1 MIFEKQILNMYKG
14 MMHSRCDDTET
25 VFYYSSDDFKG
36 LCKEPYPFTA
46 SAGHRLQ
53 GYLYHYENPIQDR
66 IIVFDHGFGG
76 GHRAYMKEI
85 EMLCKHGYTVFA
97 YDHTGCMESG
107 GASPNGM
114 AQSLCDLNDCLTALK
129 ADTRFKDI
137 DISVMGH
144 SWGGFSTLN
153 ISALHPEISHIVVL
167 SGFVSVEEL
176 VHSFFSGLMKGY
188 RKAILALE
196 KEVNPVFVTY
206 HAASSLAKSKAKVLL
221 IYSDNDTLCTRKHY
235 DILKAA
241 LGNRENIRFLLVTDK
256 GHNPNY
262 TEEAVKYLGE
272 FGKARA
278 KLIRKKNVTKEEK
291 KNFVASFDWDKMTA
305 QDEAVWE
312 KILDALK

>member
-1 MIFEKQILNMYKG
+1 
-14 MMHSRCDDTET
+14 
-25 VFYYSSDDFKG
+25 
-36 LCKEPYPFTA
+36 
-46 SAGHRLQ
+46 
-53 GYLYHYENPIQDR
+53 
-66 IIVFDHGFGG
+66 
-76 GHRAYMKEI
+76 
-85 EMLCKHGYTVFA
+85 
-97 YDHTGCMESG
+97 MESG

-114 AQSLCDLNDCLTALK
+114 AQSLCDLNDCLTVLK

-176 VHSFFSGLMKGY
+176 VQSFFSGLMKGY

-196 KEVNPVFVTY
+196 KEANPIFVTY
-206 HAASSLAKSKAKVLL
+206 HAANSLAKSKAKILL
-221 IYSDNDTLCTRKHY
+221 VYSDNDTLCTRKHY

-241 LGNRENIRFLLVTDK
+241 LGNRENIRFLLVSNK

-262 TEEAVKYLGE
+262 TEKAVKYLGE

-278 KLIRKKNVTKEEK
+278 KLARNKNATKEEK

-312 KILDALK
+312 KILEALK